1 MKTRAVQLLVEGL
14 ALLGVFLAPIHGLM
28 LAVGALVMA
37 DFGAGIWASVKRGQ
51 RVTSRRMRETVSK
64 SIAYQA
70 AIIVGFILDG
80 LIGTTDVFIARV
92 IAALIGLVEAKSVF
106 ESLTAITGLD
116 FWAVIMEKIKPT
128 LNDAKEVEVLE
139 EAAPVPAPVVTT
151 TTITTSSPVD
161 ATPPTTTV
169 TTTAK

>member
-1 MKTRAVQLLVEGL
+1 
-14 ALLGVFLAPIHGLM
+14 M
-28 LAVGALVMA
+28 LAVGTLVMA
-37 DFGAGIWASVKRGQ
+37 DFVAGIWASAKRKQ
-51 RVTSRRMRETVSK
+51 KITSRRMRETVSK
-64 SIAYQA
+64 SIAYQM
-70 AIIVGFILDG
+70 AIIIGFILDG

-139 EAAPVPAPVVTT
+139 ALPPPPVVTT
-151 TTITTSSPVD
+151 TTV
-161 ATPPTTTV
+161 TTTV
-169 TTTAK
+169 PAAAPATTTVMVSGGTPPPA